1 MTGSKLTD
9 EAACQLV
16 NDLFAATGSGDW
28 QKAASMLTDDL
39 VIHEADCVPMAG
51 EYHGKDAL
59 QQLYTDVFT
68 RLDVAELEQL
78 GQTVGG
84 DYVINIAR
92 MHFAQPG
99 PEHPRL
105 RPAELCER
113 FTIRDGKVS
122 EIKPY
127 YFDPTA
133 LTAAA
138 EAKQKGG

>member
-1 MTGSKLTD
+1 MTNEDAAKL
-9 EAACQLV
+9 V
-16 NDLFAATGSGDW
+16 SDLFAATGSGDW
-28 QKAASMLTDDL
+28 DRAESMLTDDL
-39 VIHEADCVPMAG
+39 VIYEADCVPMAG
-51 EYHGKDAL
+51 EYRGKTAL
-59 QQLYTDVFT
+59 RELYNDVFT
-68 RLDVAELEQL
+68 SLDIAELEQL

-99 PEHPRL
+99 L
-105 RPAELCER
+105 KPAELCER

-138 EAKQKGG
+138 DATKKAGN

>member
-1 MTGSKLTD
+1 MTD
-9 EAACQLV
+9 EGASQLIS
-16 NDLFAATGSGDW
+16 DLFAATAAGDW
-28 QKAASMLTDDL
+28 DKAESMLTDDL
-39 VIHEADCVPMAG
+39 VIYEADCVPMAG
-51 EYHGKDAL
+51 NYHGKKAL
-59 QQLYTDVFT
+59 QELYTDVFT
-68 RLDVAELEQL
+68 NLDIAELEQL

-84 DYVINIAR
+84 EYVINIAR

-99 PEHPRL
+99 L
-105 RPAELCER
+105 KPAELCER

-138 EAKQKGG
+138 EAKQKAAN